1 MNPIAY
7 FLKLLAIIF
16 GTLFALRFL
25 FVLVNRLPGV
35 VLALSL
41 IAIMVFSFAYYKG
54 GFRAIGIHSRKA
66 SAILVI
72 ASILLLI
79 ISTGILMNIDN

>member
-16 GTLFALRFL
+16 GTLFALRIL

-41 IAIMVFSFAYYKG
+41 VAIMIFSIAYYKG
-54 GFRAIGIHSRKA
+54 GFDAIGIRSRKA
-66 SAILVI
+66 SAIAII
-72 ASILLLI
+72 AAILLLI
-79 ISTGILMNIDN
+79 ISTGILVNIH